1 MKRWQLADYGVRGK
15 AGVIAA
21 VVILVSVY
29 SWSAHAEPV
38 LAAIASRDADTIAH
52 GQRLF
57 AQHCSPCHGQQAVGE
72 NPANPMGG
80 WNPQV
85 GPVAPA
91 LNGTGHAWHHEPE
104 YLFQTVRNGSTVQGS
119 RMRGWKGAMSD
130 YDMVAV
136 IAYVQSLWPPRLQE
150 AYTHRYLHRVVREPM
165 HLRTTG
171 TATVQRNSLVPVG
184 MLASLW
190 GPTEDMLGARDALK
204 TLGYQQNQH
213 VAFGWRAAEGH
224 EGELAAIATQL
235 LRDGAQILYASDVKA
250 LSAVQQVNSHTPIVF
265 TSWYNPGVA
274 SLGEQVRGVIPAFP
288 EGSPQSLE
296 VLRVLLPTLTRV
308 LLPYD
313 ASDPDLEELLSG
325 LRATASRLGL
335 TLVER
340 AIRTQ
345 AEARQVI
352 MGARREE
359 VDAILP
365 VGGRWNIAGYALQ
378 ANLQHHLP
386 ALFSRGW
393 MAEYGGLVSYGPSW
407 YGLGQHAGRLIAD
420 LLRGVTPDGPSLQVV
435 QDMELVIN
443 LRTAQALGLTVPP
456 SVLAQATRVIE

>member
-1 MKRWQLADYGVRGK
+1 LSVVLVVLA
-15 AGVIAA
+15 
-21 VVILVSVY
+21 SVGWPCANVE
-29 SWSAHAEPV
+29 SV

-57 AQHCSPCHGQQAVGE
+57 AQNCSPCHGQHAVGE
-72 NPANPMGG
+72 NPTNPMGG
-80 WNPQV
+80 WNLQV

-104 YLFQTVRNGSTVQGS
+104 YLFQTVRNGSLVQGS
-119 RMRGWKGAMSD
+119 RMRGWKGTMSD
-130 YDMVAV
+130 YDIVAV
-136 IAYVQSLWPPRLQE
+136 IAYFQSLWPPRLQQ
-150 AYTHRYLHRVVREPM
+150 AYTHRYLHRVVREPIQP
-165 HLRTTG
+165 RTTG
-171 TATVQRNSLVPVG
+171 PISSQRNGLVPIG

-224 EGELAAIATQL
+224 EGELEAIATQL
-235 LRDGAQILYASDVKA
+235 RLDGAQILYASDVKA
-250 LSAVQQVNSHTPIVF
+250 LAAVQRVNSDTPIVF

-274 SLGEQVRGVIPAFP
+274 SLGAQVRGVIPAFP

-296 VLRVLLPTLTRV
+296 VLQALLPTLTRV

-313 ASDPDLEELLSG
+313 ASDPELQELLSG
-325 LRATASRLGL
+325 LRATASRLGI

-340 AIRTQ
+340 AIRTR

-352 MGARREE
+352 MGARKGE

-386 ALFSRGW
+386 ALFCRGW

-407 YGLGQHAGRLIAD
+407 YGFGQHAGRLIAD

-443 LRTAQALGLTVPP
+443 LRTAQALGITVPP
-456 SVLAQATRVIE
+456 SVLEQATRVIE